1 MADATTTEAT
11 ENGAIYHETP
21 PYQLLAGKIYAGI
34 TGLMVLLALLFCFI
48 KGATT
53 DGTFNLLGIN
63 LIISTVVI
71 GFLMWWYKTG
81 ALAQDKGWFII
92 LVASIIIFQCIT
104 ADIYVFR
111 HQITAEPIVTAS
123 PGTPRSSVTPVS
135 IKPPSN
141 ITKVPNGTKSLSFKS
156 SEAHNDVLFAKL
168 PEGKRIREKKK

>member
-1 MADATTTEAT
+1 M
-11 ENGAIYHETP
+11 
-21 PYQLLAGKIYAGI
+21 Q
-34 TGLMVLLALLFCFI
+34 
-48 KGATT
+48 
-53 DGTFNLLGIN
+53 
-63 LIISTVVI
+63 
-71 GFLMWWYKTG
+71 
-81 ALAQDKGWFII
+81 AQDKGWFII

-111 HQITAEPIVTAS
+111 HQTAEPIVTAS

>member
-1 MADATTTEAT
+1 MADATRT

-21 PYQLLAGKIYAGI
+21 PYQLLAGKIYAGV

-81 ALAQDKGWFII
+81 ALAQDKLWFII

-111 HQITAEPIVTAS
+111 HQTVPAKIVTPS
-123 PGTPRSSVTPVS
+123 PGPRTVTPSVS

-141 ITKVPNGTKSLSFKS
+141 ITTKPPNGTKSLSFKS